1 MIFLYIKAY
10 ISFLELHIKLDIFFK
25 NVQIKFEFLLSRM
38 IESSDYIITYL
49 IPEKKKLK
57 KKLLGRISESEF
69 SVGSESESESL
80 SGFGFL

>member
-49 IPEKKKLK
+49 IPEKKNL